1 MPRCRLI
8 PWRARARSPHPG
20 DAPMAAWLRAP
31 GSLTAHLARAFGP
44 VTVERLRQGAGRARA
59 DEAAALGLARGRR
72 VHVREVLL
80 RCGGRAPVMAR
91 SVCEARHLR
100 GAWRALKGLGSR
112 PLALLLFSDRRVRR
126 LPMSFSR
133 LAPHQPRGRERIAAW
148 ERAAGRAWPSV
159 AGVSG
164 AWARRSVFQRRGAAL
179 LVAEMFSAEVQVEAP
194 NANLSSFRR
203 CRRP

>member
-8 PWRARARSPHPG
+8 PWRARARSPHAG
-20 DAPMAAWLRAP
+20 DVRMAPWLRAP
-31 GSLTAHLARAFGP
+31 GSLTAHLSKSFG
-44 VTVERLRQGAGRARA
+44 TVRVDRLRQGAGRASA
-59 DEAAALGLARGRR
+59 DEAAALGLSRGRR

-80 RCGGRAPVMAR
+80 RCEGRALVMAR

-133 LAPHQPRGRERIAAW
+133 LAAHQPRGRGRMADW
-148 ERAAGRAWPSV
+148 ERATCRAWPS
-159 AGVSG
+159 ATGVSG
-164 AWARRSVFQRRGAAL
+164 VWARRSVFQRRGAAL
-179 LVAEMFSAEVQVEAP
+179 LVAEMFSPDVQAEAP
-194 NANLSSFRR
+194 IANLSSFRR
-203 CRRP
+203 CKRP